1 MVVLLLSLSDQ
12 SQTSSRG
19 NSPTLTRITPTLPFL
34 FYFSALQQIIN
45 FVNASNTS
53 SPPPAWHGYGLA
65 VGMVALAL
73 TTNICYQRWN
83 LGSVKMGI
91 YLRAALI
98 NMVYRKAT
106 TLSAR
111 SHLIY
116 PDGSIVNLMSTD
128 ASRIDTAMLS
138 MMIVVSVP
146 IYTTVV
152 IGLLVHLMGPPALLG
167 AVLLILANPIQAWAM
182 SRLGPVRKRASQFT
196 DKRIRLTSEILQGI
210 KVIKFFSWESQ

>member
-1 MVVLLLSLSDQ
+1 
-12 SQTSSRG
+12 
-19 NSPTLTRITPTLPFL
+19 
-34 FYFSALQQIIN
+34 
-45 FVNASNTS
+45 
-53 SPPPAWHGYGLA
+53 
-65 VGMVALAL
+65 
-73 TTNICYQRWN
+73 
-83 LGSVKMGI
+83 MGI

-128 ASRIDTAMLS
+128 ASRIDTALLS
-138 MMIVVSVP
+138 MMLVVSVP
-146 IYTTVV
+146 IYTVIV

-167 AVLLILANPIQAWAM
+167 AALLILANPIQAWAM